1 MCWRVSA
8 LAHFASQGDVLTLC
22 FLKRIAFASF
32 GAVLLPLLLLPLA
45 FVETVGGHSVLF
57 LGIFASPVGILAGC
71 AYSDV
76 RRHFQPRAIVVR
88 TAAAS
93 MVLLVLYF
101 VLFQIEDVLP
111 FFKNDGWILI
121 PLAGPLF
128 AGGVSEFI
136 LKEADGPKFVRSSL

>member
-1 MCWRVSA
+1 M
-8 LAHFASQGDVLTLC
+8 LAGKCASSLRISGGVLTLW
-22 FLKRIAFASF
+22 FLKRIAFAYF

-76 RRHFQPRAIVVR
+76 RRYFQLRAIVVR

-121 PLAGPLF
+121 PLVCPVF

-136 LKEADGPKFVRSSL
+136 LTEADRPKFVRSSL

>member
-1 MCWRVSA
+1 M
-8 LAHFASQGDVLTLC
+8 LDHFASQEDVPALW
-22 FLKRIAFASF
+22 FLKRIAFVYF

-76 RRHFQPRAIVVR
+76 RRHYQLIAIVVR

-93 MVLLVLYF
+93 MVLLFLYF

-136 LKEADGPKFVRSSL
+136 PTEADGPKFVRSSI

>member
-1 MCWRVSA
+1 M
-8 LAHFASQGDVLTLC
+8 LAHFASQGDVLTLW
-22 FLKRIAFASF
+22 FLKRVAFAYF

-57 LGIFASPVGILAGC
+57 LGIFASPAGSLAGC

-76 RRHFQPRAIVVR
+76 RRHFQLRAIVGR

-93 MVLLVLYF
+93 IVLLVLYF

-136 LKEADGPKFVRSSL
+136 LLRAEGQKFVRSRV